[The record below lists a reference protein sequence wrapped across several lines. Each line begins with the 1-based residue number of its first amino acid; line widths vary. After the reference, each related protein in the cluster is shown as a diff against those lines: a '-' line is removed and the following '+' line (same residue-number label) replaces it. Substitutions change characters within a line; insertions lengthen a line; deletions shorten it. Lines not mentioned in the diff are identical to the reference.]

1 MKAADALNIADL
13 HGLARRRL
21 PRILFDCIESGTEG
35 ETALAAN
42 EKSFDQ
48 YRLMPRH
55 LVDVSQCEPGLS
67 LFGRRYAQPF
77 GIGPTGFAGLFR
89 PGADAMLARAAVK
102 ADIPFVLSGASVA
115 TPESIARDAPDHLW
129 YHLYAAKDPAISAD
143 LMRRVAAA
151 GIDVLVL
158 TVDNPVPAK
167 RERDIRNGFAL
178 PLRLKPSILLEALM
192 HPGWILG
199 YLRDGGLPTMGSWAA
214 YAPPSASPA
223 EIGQFFRTHS
233 PSIQTWDDL
242 KRFREQWHGRLVLK
256 GIQRPDDARKA
267 IAAGV
272 DGVIVSNHG
281 GKAYDMLPIPLF
293 SLASVKAAV
302 DGRIPVMFDGG
313 VRRGSDILI
322 ARALGAD
329 FVFVG
334 RATLYGV
341 VAGGQAGAD
350 RAVAILSDEVARGLA
365 MIGCPTLRDLDARW
379 LTLSEP
385 SDLNST
391 LASHCEER
399 LQ

>member
-1 MKAADALNIADL
+1 MKAAAALNIADL
-13 HGLARRRL
+13 HRLARRRL

-42 EKSFDQ
+42 EASFGR

-55 LVDVSQCEPGLS
+55 LVDVTTRDAGLAI
-67 LFGRRYAQPF
+67 FGRRYAQPF

-89 PGADAMLARAAVK
+89 PGADAMLARAAVN

-115 TPESIARDAPDHLW
+115 TPEAIAAQAVDHLW

-151 GIDVLVL
+151 GVKVLVL

-167 RERDIRNGFAL
+167 RERDIRNGFSL
-178 PLRLKPSILLEALM
+178 PLKLKPSVLLEALT
-192 HPGWILG
+192 HPGWVLD
-199 YLRDGGLPTMGSWAA
+199 YVRSGGLPTMGSWQA
-214 YAPPSASPA
+214 YARTGASPA
-223 EIGQFFRTHS
+223 EVGQFFRSHS

-242 KRFREQWHGRLVLK
+242 KRFRDQWSGRLVVK
-256 GIQRPDDARKA
+256 GIQHPDDATMA
-267 IAAGV
+267 VAAGL

-293 SLASVKAAV
+293 SLAAVKRAV
-302 DGRIPVMFDGG
+302 GARIPVMFDGG
-313 VRRGSDILI
+313 VRRGSDILV

-334 RATLYGV
+334 RATLYGA
-341 VAGGQAGAD
+341 VAGAQSGAD
-350 RAVAILSDEVARGLA
+350 RAVSILRDEIDRGLA
-365 MIGCPTLRDLDARW
+365 MIGCPTIAALDTRW
-379 LTLSEP
+379 LTTADPHSGGSAP
-385 SDLNST
+385 FNSCDC
-391 LASHCEER
+391 HR
-399 LQ
+399 P

>member
-1 MKAADALNIADL
+1 MKADAALNIADL
-13 HGLARRRL
+13 HRLARRRL

-42 EKSFDQ
+42 EASFGR

-55 LVDVSQCEPGLS
+55 LVDVARCDAGLS

-89 PGADAMLARAAVK
+89 AGADAMLARVAAS

-115 TPESIARDAPDHLW
+115 TPEAVAAEAAGHLW

-151 GIDVLVL
+151 GVEVLVL
-158 TVDNPVPAK
+158 TVDNPVSAK
-167 RERDIRNGFAL
+167 RERDIRNGFSL
-178 PLRLKPSILLEALM
+178 PLKLKPSILLEALT

-199 YLRDGGLPTMGSWAA
+199 YLRSGGLPTMGSWQA
-214 YAPPSASPA
+214 YARACASPA
-223 EIGQFFRTHS
+223 EVGQFFRSHS
-233 PSIQTWDDL
+233 PSIQTWGDV
-242 KRFREQWHGRLVLK
+242 KRFREQWSGKLVLK
-256 GIQRPDDARKA
+256 GIQHPDDARMA
-267 IAAGV
+267 VAAGV

-293 SLASVKAAV
+293 SLAAIKQTV
-302 DGRIPVMFDGG
+302 GTQIPVMFDGG

-341 VAGGQAGAD
+341 VAGAQQGAE
-350 RAVAILSDEVARGLA
+350 RAVSILRDEVDRGLA
-365 MIGCPTLRDLDARW
+365 MIGCPAIAELDARW
-379 LTLSEP
+379 LTPAKP
-385 SDLNST
+385 SVSAPWPYHQDP
-391 LASHCEER
+391 R
-399 LQ
+399 P